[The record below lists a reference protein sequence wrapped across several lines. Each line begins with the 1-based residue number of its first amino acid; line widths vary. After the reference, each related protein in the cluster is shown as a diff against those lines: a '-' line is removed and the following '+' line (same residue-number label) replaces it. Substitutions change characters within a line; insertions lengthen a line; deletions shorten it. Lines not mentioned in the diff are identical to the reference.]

1 MENSIFNSWRMENAG
16 LTSDETVVAEVSGVQ
31 RFAPDSPLEGDGFEL
46 LVRGRGEAG
55 CRAF

>member
-31 RFAPDSPLEGDGFEL
+31 RFAPDSPLWI
-46 LVRGRGEAG
+46 RTSST
-55 CRAF
+55 RAR